1 MIQIIPAILD
11 KTPESNIN
19 NPAMNNMKRATS
31 NEQPLRGV
39 GPPGPEAAIRH
50 SKPPWLKKKIP
61 SGPHQARVQDLIIK
75 GGLHTVCQEA
85 GCPNQGECFSQGS
98 ATFLLMGDRCTRN
111 CFFCAVAH
119 GRPDPLSPE
128 EPLQVAQAVKA
139 MGLSYAVLT
148 SVTRDD
154 LADGGAGHFVR
165 AILTIRGLCPATKI
179 ECLIPDFKGLEPVL
193 ALVAEA
199 GPGVINHNIETISRL
214 YPSVRPEAGYQ
225 RSLTILNFFK
235 QNYPRML
242 TKSGFMVGLGETEEE
257 IKVLLIDLI
266 RHGCEIV
273 TIGQYLQPS
282 PAHCPVRR
290 YMPPEE
296 FMAWEKEALAMG
308 FKAVASGPFVR
319 SSFKAEVL
327 YRQALSKR

>member
-1 MIQIIPAILD
+1 
-11 KTPESNIN
+11 
-19 NPAMNNMKRATS
+19 MNNMKRATS

-50 SKPPWLKKKIP
+50 PKPPWLKKKIP

-85 GCPNQGECFSQGS
+85 GCPNQRECFSQGS

-128 EPLQVAQAVKA
+128 EPLQVAQAIKA

-165 AILTIRGLCPATKI
+165 AILTIRGLCPATEI
-179 ECLIPDFKGLEPVL
+179 ECLIPDFKGLETAL
-193 ALVAEA
+193 APVAEA
-199 GPGVINHNIETISRL
+199 GPGVINHNIETIRRL

-282 PAHCPVRR
+282 DGHLPVLR
-290 YMPPEE
+290 YAPPEIFAMLEKAAKEME
-296 FMAWEKEALAMG
+296 FAHAAC
-308 FKAVASGPFVR
+308 GPMVR
-319 SSFKAEVL
+319 SSYFADE
-327 YRQALSKR
+327 QAHRAGAI